1 MDDGGM
7 DEQVDGRENGCM
19 DGWMDGW
26 SDGWVREWRHGWV
39 DGWVVNQLT
48 EAQLLSRSRHNRIIS
63 IPTSSFSRSRK
74 WGCAVIQNKRLDG

>member
-7 DEQVDGRENGCM
+7 DGQMDGRENGGV
-19 DGWMDGW
+19 D
-26 SDGWVREWRHGWV
+26 GWV
-39 DGWVVNQLT
+39 DGWVLNQLT
-48 EAQLLSRSRHNRIIS
+48 DAQLLSRSRHNRIIS

>member
-7 DEQVDGRENGCM
+7 DGQMDGQENGGM
-19 DGWMDGW
+19 D
-26 SDGWVREWRHGWV
+26 GWV

-48 EAQLLSRSRHNRIIS
+48 DAQLLSRSRHNRIIS